1 MFVISLSI
9 SKENMIIKMEK
20 KSQTQEKSV
29 PSDTGFTIFL
39 KEIWNRQIQA
49 TSVLPMNAK

>member
-20 KSQTQEKSV
+20 KSQTQEKNV
-29 PSDTGFTIFL
+29 PSDTGFTISL
-39 KEIWNRQIQA
+39 KEI
-49 TSVLPMNAK
+49 